1 MDVKTI
7 ERNIVREQDIHP
19 QINYSGKKLSLLQRN
34 LSNTTSQDDQNTEET

>member
-19 QINYSGKKLSLLQRN
+19 QINYNGKKNFYYRGIWVLPL
-34 LSNTTSQDDQNTEET
+34 

>member
-19 QINYSGKKLSLLQRN
+19 QINYSGEK
-34 LSNTTSQDDQNTEET
+34 TIFITEESVSITTLIR

>member
-19 QINYSGKKLSLLQRN
+19 QINYNGKKISLL
-34 LSNTTSQDDQNTEET
+34 

>member
-19 QINYSGKKLSLLQRN
+19 QINYSGK
-34 LSNTTSQDDQNTEET
+34 TIFITEESEYYHFNKTDQKY